1 MNRTERIEKLDK
13 LAKAAGVNLEGFEE
27 VYEHE
32 AKIKELESQVGG
44 LLRVVGDKH
53 DLLCRIDELE
63 AALEEIERVALVSE
77 GVEFYAMVARKGL
90 DGEFDYD
97 GHTQP

>member
-1 MNRTERIEKLDK
+1 MKVITIDDEIP
-13 LAKAAGVNLEGFEE
+13 ASAGITCAAMYLS
-27 VYEHE
+27 H
-32 AKIKELESQVGG
+32 
-44 LLRVVGDKH
+44 RVKS
-53 DLLCRIDELE
+53 LE

>member
-1 MNRTERIEKLDK
+1 MKQIIADDDMSTASNMQY
-13 LAKAAGVNLEGFEE
+13 AAMYFS
-27 VYEHE
+27 H
-32 AKIKELESQVGG
+32 
-44 LLRVVGDKH
+44 RV
-53 DLLCRIDELE
+53 RSLE

-97 GHTQP
+97 GYSQP

>member
-1 MNRTERIEKLDK
+1 MITIKIDDELTT
-13 LAKAAGVNLEGFEE
+13 AANIQYASMYFC
-27 VYEHE
+27 H
-32 AKIKELESQVGG
+32 
-44 LLRVVGDKH
+44 RV
-53 DLLCRIDELE
+53 RSLE

-97 GHTQP
+97 RDPQP

>member
-1 MNRTERIEKLDK
+1 MKTITVDDGVPT
-13 LAKAAGVNLEGFEE
+13 AA
-27 VYEHE
+27 
-32 AKIKELESQVGG
+32 AIKYAAMYFSH
-44 LLRVVGDKH
+44 RVR
-53 DLLCRIDELE
+53 CLE

-97 GHTQP
+97 GYSEP